1 MTNGENPLLVVIH
14 GPSGVGKDSVIDE
27 LTRDAKVRRAITS
40 TTRSPR
46 KNEIHGVDYYFLST
60 SEFEKRVKN
69 NEFIEHAKVYE
80 DFKGLEIAELKKC
93 IGPGGTTIIRTDLQG
108 AIFWRNFSEEIIII
122 LLTLEEDSL
131 RERLLDRGS
140 ETSKQLKE
148 RLAKAQEEQAYS
160 TLNDYVI
167 QNNDGELKKTVSLIE
182 EILQNESQKPEKQN
196 LYKKLE
202 DYVI

>member
-46 KNEIHGVDYYFLST
+46 KNETHGVDYYFLSI

-69 NEFIEHAKVYE
+69 NEFIEYAKVYE
-80 DFKGLEIAELKKC
+80 DFKGLEIIELKKC
-93 IGPGGTTIIRTDLQG
+93 IRTGGTTIIRTDLQG
-108 AIFWRNFSEEIIII
+108 AKFWRNFSEEIIII

-148 RLAKAQEEQAYS
+148 RLAKSQEEQAHS
-160 TLNDYVI
+160 NLNDYVI
-167 QNNDGELKKTVSLIE
+167 QNNDGELHNTVSIIE
-182 EILQNESQKPEKQN
+182 EILRNESKKTKKQN
-196 LYKKLE
+196 LYKNLE
-202 DYVI
+202 DYFI